1 MSFSTHA
8 KFIKFVMHAP
18 HVIPGVLT
26 KWHIQI
32 LLRLA
37 VVPFLSSVMFEF

>member
-1 MSFSTHA
+1 M
-8 KFIKFVMHAP
+8 KFVMHTP
-18 HVIPGVLT
+18 CVIPDLVT

-32 LLRLA
+32 LLCLV